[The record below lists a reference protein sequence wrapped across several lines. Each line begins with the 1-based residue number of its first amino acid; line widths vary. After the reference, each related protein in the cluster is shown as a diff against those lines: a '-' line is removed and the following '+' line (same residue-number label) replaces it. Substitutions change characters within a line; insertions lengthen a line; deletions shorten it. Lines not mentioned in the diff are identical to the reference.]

1 MKKRAGNL
9 EKETRV
15 ASEVDILVIIIHIHT
30 IVLEDCVS
38 FEIVGLSCTA
48 EAIVSVNYCSGLF
61 FWQHG

>member
-15 ASEVDILVIIIHIHT
+15 ASEVDILVIVIHIHT
-30 IVLEDCVS
+30 IILEDCIS

-48 EAIVSVNYCSGLF
+48 EALRP
-61 FWQHG
+61 